1 MVAAKHKF
9 WKGVKQGLSMR
20 ICRFVVKIC
29 RFHRFCNPS
38 VTRFF
43 AYGAVAWYTA
53 AMQLFTYWMWTDANQ
68 SKLMHV
74 NAVIVNNLECNVF
87 KETNSFCDV
96 TKKRSSLTFGPREIL
111 TFLSPVYKCPAYFSF
126 YSLVDFSNK
135 K

>member
-1 MVAAKHKF
+1 
-9 WKGVKQGLSMR
+9 
-20 ICRFVVKIC
+20 
-29 RFHRFCNPS
+29 
-38 VTRFF
+38 
-43 AYGAVAWYTA
+43 
-53 AMQLFTYWMWTDANQ
+53 
-68 SKLMHV
+68 MHV

-111 TFLSPVYKCPAYFSF
+111 TFLSPVYKCPAYFIF